1 MLGGYENWVRKHA
14 SFVSSI
20 EESARSLTLMLPDR
34 FGNAEVQSESIYT
47 LINLISLYH
56 SRVLRK
62 PNPHSTY
69 SYYYVKEGG
78 NWAKRANTMLE
89 LLGNVQVLMEMA
101 ALRVGKSENLRWN
114 VILLFEGIKSMA
126 KGVIYLNNREP
137 LRIASQD
144 ELNRDFLEDVLRD
157 GSVENEVSK
166 DYSDLIEMYR
176 ISGRGKSRHGSFSAM
191 YNTPKEEEQK
201 AEKIRMHISI
211 FRFLGE
217 MTHIFRPLIYVLSIL
232 KFGYSNWKSF
242 FVSLALD
249 SFSLLCK
256 SKDLSDE
263 NNLLEMKRRFFH
275 LLYYLLRPPFFE
287 RFTRYYFQ
295 FCMLKANFSI

>member
-1 MLGGYENWVRKHA
+1 MVLGYENWVRKHA

-69 SYYYVKEGG
+69 SYYYVKDGR
-78 NWAKRANTMLE
+78 NWAKRANTLLE

-101 ALRVGKSENLRWN
+101 TLRVGKSEKLRWN
-114 VILLFEGIKSMA
+114 VILLFEVIKSIS
-126 KGVIYLNNREP
+126 KGFIYLNNREP

-157 GSVENEVSK
+157 GSNENEVSK

-191 YNTPKEEEQK
+191 YTTTSESKEDEPI
-201 AEKIRMHISI
+201 EKTRLYISI

-232 KFGYSNWKSF
+232 KFGYSNWKPF

-263 NNLLEMKRRFFH
+263 NNLLELKRRFFH

-287 RFTRYYFQ
+287 RFTR
-295 FCMLKANFSI
+295 